1 MAEQRI
7 KYAFRLVHID
17 NISHVNRYGF
27 VHKDSKY
34 AKPDYVPIG
43 DQSIIKVRDSASF
56 PGVGRIGKCIPFYF
70 GPRSPMLYVI
80 QNGFNNVTRYSPE
93 QLVYCVV
100 LLEDL
105 IRNNID
111 CIFTDGHALSG
122 LTTIYPKEELP
133 NINNIIRYSDVYTK
147 YWFSEDDL
155 DLKRRKEAEI
165 LVKEELGPEYI
176 KGYVVYNANAK
187 DKLLG
192 FGINP
197 EKIVIKQDYYF

>member
-43 DQSIIKVRDSASF
+43 DQSIINVRDSASF

-105 IRNNID
+105 IRDNID

-122 LTTIYPKEELP
+122 LTTIYPKEELS
-133 NINNIIRYSDVYTK
+133 NINNIIRSSDVYTK
-147 YWFSEDDL
+147 YWVSEEDR

-165 LVKEELGPEYI
+165 LLKAELGPEYI
-176 KGYVVYNANAK
+176 KGYVVYNADAMNN
-187 DKLLG
+187 LLD
-192 FGINP
+192 FGISP

>member
-43 DQSIIKVRDSASF
+43 DQSIINVRDSASF

-80 QNGFNNVTRYSPE
+80 QNGFNNVTRFSPE

-105 IRNNID
+105 IRDNID

-122 LTTIYPKEELP
+122 LTTIYPKEELS
-133 NINNIIRYSDVYTK
+133 NINNIIRSSDVYTK
-147 YWFSEDDL
+147 YWVSEEDR

-165 LVKEELGPEYI
+165 LVKAELGPEYI
-176 KGYVVYNANAK
+176 KGYVVYNADAMNN
-187 DKLLG
+187 LLD
-192 FGINP
+192 FGISP

>member
-1 MAEQRI
+1 MAEHRI
-7 KYAFRLVHID
+7 KYAFRMVHID

-27 VHKDSKY
+27 IHKDSKY

-43 DQSIIKVRDSASF
+43 DQSIINIRESVHF
-56 PGVGRIGKCIPFYF
+56 PGFGSIGQCIPFYF

-93 QLVYCVV
+93 KLVYCIV

-105 IRNNID
+105 IKDNID

-122 LTTIYPKEELP
+122 LTTIYPKEELS
-133 NINNIIRYSDVYTK
+133 NINNLIRYSDVYTK
-147 YWFSEDDL
+147 YWISEEDR

-165 LVKEELGPEYI
+165 LVKTELGPEYI
-176 KGYVVYNANAK
+176 KGYVVYNADAK
-187 DKLLG
+187 EKLLN
-192 FGINP
+192 FGISS